1 MVDVSAHA
9 SNADTPTRAKS
20 AFGLAAAFTA
30 TIFLSAT
37 LLFSVQPM
45 FTKLILPLLGGSP
58 NVWNTAMVFFQA
70 MLLGGYIYAHLL
82 SRYVE
87 PAIQLAAHLGITALG
102 LAFLPLAVDP
112 MLRPPET
119 GMPTLWLISLFAVT
133 VGLPFFALS
142 ANAPLLQ
149 RWFSKTRHKDAQD
162 PYFLYAASNAG
173 SLIILLAYPFLIEP
187 VFRLGEQTFAWT
199 VGYAAL
205 IAALLGSGA
214 LALRD
219 GATIAESSVA
229 DQTVSESLGA
239 RRVALWIV
247 LAFIPSSL
255 MLGVTS
261 FLSSNIAAG
270 PLLWILPLSLYL
282 LTFVIVFAKRP
293 LATTARLSPLMPWVP
308 LAGLVVVAVPGIPS
322 TVSLVGGLAVTFYI
336 SLYCH
341 ARLVEARPNVS
352 KLTVFYIVMSV
363 GGVLGG
369 IFNAL
374 VAPIAFDGVYEYAI
388 VLFAS
393 AFILKSGESFER
405 VTKTE
410 KLRAALFIFVAAFAV
425 FIAPALGLPY
435 LFALLCAAMVLY
447 LVASELRLRF
457 DRRLFIVAS
466 VSLFAFFGSF
476 GASNVLYKDRSFF
489 STLSVVT
496 HQGND
501 GLEHHFMHGDTVHG
515 VQLREPGRLA
525 EPQVYYAPGGV
536 FDTVIQQAR
545 RLHARPIGVSM
556 IGLGIAGTTC
566 YERAGDDWTYFEID
580 PKVVA
585 ISRDPSLFSFIENCA
600 PDARVLV
607 GDARQR
613 MVDVPAASQDLV
625 VIDAFSSNAI
635 PAHLVT
641 VEALDMYR
649 SRLRNEDGLIFFHT
663 SNRYADVASVA
674 AHTAAASGL
683 EVRFVGK
690 GPDTRQDGTYDFA
703 ASGVL
708 VGKAE
713 TLARLDQPGDML
725 HRFQPSAA
733 IRVWTDDYSSIIG
746 AMRAHHLKD
755 AVVGDSATP

>member
-1 MVDVSAHA
+1 MVDISAHA
-9 SNADTPTRAKS
+9 PLSDTPARAKAS
-20 AFGLAAAFTA
+20 LGLAAAFTA

-82 SRYVE
+82 SRYAKPTV
-87 PAIQLAAHLGITALG
+87 QLAVHLGVTALG

-112 MLRPPET
+112 TLRPPET
-119 GMPTLWLISLFAVT
+119 GMPTLWLIGVFAVT

-149 RWFSKTRHKDAQD
+149 RWFSKTSHKDAQD

-187 VFRLGEQTFAWT
+187 VFRLGEQTFSWMI
-199 VGYAAL
+199 GYAML
-205 IAALLGSGA
+205 IVALLGSGA
-214 LALRD
+214 LALRRPGSLVED
-219 GATIAESSVA
+219 TAAQDVA
-229 DQTVSESLGA
+229 SGPLGA
-239 RRVALWIV
+239 RRIAFWIV

-270 PLLWILPLSLYL
+270 PLLWILPLALYL

-308 LAGLVVVAVPGIPS
+308 LAGLVLVAVPSLPS
-322 TVSLVGGLAVTFYI
+322 SVALVGSLAATFYI

-341 ARLVEARPNVS
+341 ARLVEARPDVS

-374 VAPIAFDGVYEYAI
+374 GAPIAFDGVYEYAL

-393 AFILKSGESFER
+393 AYVLKTGASLKRVSRSEFI
-405 VTKTE
+405 
-410 KLRAALFIFVAAFAV
+410 RAAAFLAVAVLAVFVA
-425 FIAPALGLPY
+425 PKLGVPN

-447 LVASELRLRF
+447 LVAGELRLAL
-457 DRRLFIVAS
+457 DRRLFTLAAVA
-466 VSLFAFFGSF
+466 LFAFFGSF

-489 STLSVVT
+489 STMSVIE
-496 HQGND
+496 HQGEN
-501 GLEHHFMHGDTVHG
+501 GLEHHFLHGDTVHG
-515 VQLREPGRLA
+515 VQLREDGQLS
-525 EPQVYYAPGGV
+525 EPQVYYARGGS
-536 FDTVIQQAR
+536 FDSVIHDAR
-545 RLHARPIGVSM
+545 KLSGGPINVSM

-566 YERAGDDWTYFEID
+566 FEQAGDDWTYFEID
-580 PKVVA
+580 PKVVDIA
-585 ISRDPSLFSFIENCA
+585 RDPSLFSFIDNCA

-613 MVDVPAASQDLV
+613 MLDVPAASQDLV

-641 VEALDMYR
+641 AEALDVYR
-649 SRLRNEDGLIFFHT
+649 SRLRDDNGLVFFHT
-663 SNRYADVASVA
+663 SNRFADVASVA
-674 AHTAAASGL
+674 ARTAQASGL
-683 EVRFVGK
+683 DFRFVGQ
-690 GPDTRQDGTYDFA
+690 GPDTPLDGTYSFA
-703 ASGVL
+703 ATGIL
-708 VGKAE
+708 VGRAE
-713 TLARLDQPGDML
+713 ALARIDGPADML

-733 IRVWTDDYSSIIG
+733 VRLWTDDYSSVIG
-746 AMRAHHLKD
+746 AMRAQRLND
-755 AVVGDSATP
+755 AVIGDSAAP